1 MNLTKTAQKKIRE
14 YVIWNSPKMTKLLKQ
29 REELLDDLIQCL
41 LDSLNPSERY
51 IYEKFPNYL
60 KHIDF
65 SELLDLFQLTGK
77 NVPEIDKSLRLP
89 VKIYSWGND
98 YDDREVFK
106 IAYRIVKQYDNKYD
120 KMIIPHT
127 FLNWDDLRKYHIPAI
142 SKSDEYPKFTFCDG
156 AHTVNIL
163 EHEDTGVDRS
173 WVPDVYLLE
182 EMLNKDFNI
191 ETKNLHSGR
200 HYDIKFF
207 TNDTGEI
214 ENILELVN
222 KLRYNYFLRTNY
234 LVKLKDFEGNFL
246 PKINTLEEIKSIN
259 LDWYDLAVN
268 LLNARSWEISGKT
281 KEEILARVEYGIE
294 I

>member
-1 MNLTKTAQKKIRE
+1 MKKI
-14 YVIWNSPKMTKLLKQ
+14 ITKEFKQ
-29 REELLDDLIQCL
+29 VL
-41 LDSLNPSERY
+41 Y
-51 IYEKFPNYL
+51 
-60 KHIDF
+60 
-65 SELLDLFQLTGK
+65 SELLKGENFESVSTRLRHEIANQCLGILRRYLVNLCGEEFIEKLPQIRKQL
-77 NVPEIDKSLRLP
+77 NSNN
-89 VKIYSWGND
+89 IYSD
-98 YDDREVFK
+98 SSVSFCFEYRVFPKTDEEV
-106 IAYRIVKQYDNKYD
+106 
-120 KMIIPHT
+120 
-127 FLNWDDLRKYHIPAI
+127 LNWDDLRKYHIPAI
-142 SKSDEYPKFTFCDG
+142 SKSNEYLRFIFCDG
-156 AHTVNIL
+156 AHTVNIS

-259 LDWYDLAVN
+259 PDWYDLAVN

>member
-1 MNLTKTAQKKIRE
+1 
-14 YVIWNSPKMTKLLKQ
+14 
-29 REELLDDLIQCL
+29 
-41 LDSLNPSERY
+41 
-51 IYEKFPNYL
+51 
-60 KHIDF
+60 
-65 SELLDLFQLTGK
+65 
-77 NVPEIDKSLRLP
+77 
-89 VKIYSWGND
+89 
-98 YDDREVFK
+98 
-106 IAYRIVKQYDNKYD
+106 
-120 KMIIPHT
+120 
-127 FLNWDDLRKYHIPAI
+127 
-142 SKSDEYPKFTFCDG
+142 
-156 AHTVNIL
+156 
-163 EHEDTGVDRS
+163 
-173 WVPDVYLLE
+173 
-182 EMLNKDFNI
+182 MLNKDFNI
-191 ETKNLHSGR
+191 ETKNLDSER

-259 LDWYDLAVN
+259 PDWYDLAVN